1 MIGILLI
8 VAALATWAG
17 AAVIALQAFSSVA
30 SWSMPTT
37 ESTQL
42 TAGSWTIFEKVPA
55 EQQNSLSMT
64 EIAKART
71 VTVEQL
77 QVVGPGGAVK
87 LTCAYCSEAVAAVP
101 LDLTLHNAIASFRA
115 DTTGEYRIVS
125 TSGTAQLAIADP
137 VRALT
142 ESMPSLTLL
151 SLVGLVL
158 VVAGI
163 SLLVRRGSPGSTGS
177 SSRSMGNQSSGAPPP
192 GWYPNPYLEGTTSQM
207 WWDGKKW
214 TSNWR

>member
-8 VAALATWAG
+8 VVALATWAG
-17 AAVIALQAFSSVA
+17 AAVIALQSFSSVA
-30 SWSMPTT
+30 SWSMPATQ
-37 ESTQL
+37 STQL
-42 TAGSWTIFEKVPA
+42 EAGAWTIFEEVPA
-55 EQQNSLSMT
+55 DQQNSISMT

-77 QVVGPGGAVK
+77 QVVGPGGPVK
-87 LTCAYCSEAVAAVP
+87 LTCVYCSDAVAAVP
-101 LDLTLHNAIASFRA
+101 VDLTLHNAVASFRA
-115 DTTGEYRIVS
+115 DTTGEYRIVA

-137 VRALT
+137 VRRLT
-142 ESMPSLTLL
+142 EAMPSLALL

-158 VVAGI
+158 GVAGI
-163 SLLVRRGSPGSTGS
+163 SLLIRRRSGGSLP
-177 SSRSMGNQSSGAPPP
+177 RSMGAQSSGAPPA
-192 GWYPNPYLEGTTSQM
+192 GWYPNPYLEGTTSEM